1 MTIKPRMDR
10 LFSAILL
17 TGTLLWAAPGLAA
30 ARVPAGV
37 DLIFLIDQSGSM
49 TASGASGVANDRF
62 GTRVEAIR
70 RLEGMLEQSARAG
83 YINRISVA
91 EFGGRNARSPAFRPL
106 VTLERV
112 LLPALPQGNVRAKSQ
127 FDAQFDRIEQ
137 QVRPAYRGDTDIA
150 NALELA
156 DEQVEWFVANIPP
169 LLPGARVGERKQV
182 VVLITD
188 GAPYAAGVS
197 PSQMDREVRQ
207 WASIYPRASDSL
219 KFVVFGLED
228 QGSNYWDE
236 RWEEYWK
243 SVASV
248 DPQSGQGL
256 AFKVDTSKP
265 EDVRVAEK
273 LAEVLHELIP
283 PGVAGQPGSYDTYSA
298 PAYLKALRFTIDYAS
313 SPWLPEAAIKVLAPD
328 GSRLPVREYGETA
341 ATIEIQD
348 PLPGRYQLREA
359 NAPYKVHVL
368 PIYAAARL
376 TAPRG
381 TLARNARELLAYS
394 LAGRGPGGLFEPQ
407 GNLPAVNFLV
417 EVRAPDGTI
426 QTVPLKLSQ
435 NPGEIVSDR
444 EVDFNQLGKYQLAM
458 SGKTRA
464 QDGSEQNIYRAED
477 WVEVTDATPV
487 EAVFVAPGGDDRL
500 GLLHGAGD
508 LAVEVRFRNARTGG
522 EMPLNQVLAPGGELR
537 IGYFEAQA
545 ADQPG
550 AAGAGAPLRVH
561 GDALRADL
569 RIDFGESRWDRLLRP
584 GAIRLVLESDAV
596 VWQDNV
602 QYTGIAGSGD
612 YSLGPSV
619 PFTESW
625 LILWMLI
632 VPLLGLLVAGWL
644 LWRWV
649 VLSWLIKSSDEKN
662 GRKPRL
668 IFQDPRHPKN
678 TTKEWQLKGVRVITE
693 PRLVRLRD
701 RSTWSIE
708 KFRIK
713 RLRRPGKK
721 VAVEVTYRPY
731 GAQKGVLKH
740 RLEAADDFAS
750 PKARLAIEGL
760 PDDQAAEFLLFAGE
774 SDN

>member
-1 MTIKPRMDR
+1 MTMKPRMDR

-70 RLEGMLEQSARAG
+70 QLEGVLEQSARAG
-83 YINRISVA
+83 YINRISVV
-91 EFGGRNARSPAFRPL
+91 EFGGRNARSEAFRPQ

-127 FDAQFDRIEQ
+127 FDDQFDRIEQ
-137 QVRPAYRGDTDIA
+137 QVKPAYRGDTDIA
-150 NALELA
+150 NALKLA
-156 DEQVEWFVANIPP
+156 DEQVEWFAANTPP

-182 VVLITD
+182 IVLITD

-207 WASIYPRASDSL
+207 WAGTYPRDSDLL

-236 RWEEYWK
+236 RWEDYWK

-248 DPQSGQGL
+248 DPQSEQGL
-256 AFKVDTSKP
+256 AFKVDTSNPK
-265 EDVRVAEK
+265 DVRVAEK
-273 LAEVLHELIP
+273 LAEVLNELIP
-283 PGVAGQPGSYDTYSA
+283 PGVDGQPASYDTYSA

-381 TLARNARELLAYS
+381 TLAQNARESLAYS
-394 LAGRGPGGLFEPQ
+394 LDGRGPGGLFKPQ

-426 QTVPLKLSQ
+426 QTVPLKPSQ
-435 NPGEIVSDR
+435 SPGEIVSDR

-464 QDGSEQNIYRAED
+464 QDGSEQDIYRAED
-477 WVEVTDATPV
+477 WLDVTDATPV

-508 LAVEVRFRNARTGG
+508 LPVEVRFRNARTGV
-522 EMPLNQVLAPGGELR
+522 EAPLNQILAPGGELR
-537 IGYFEAQA
+537 ISYFEAQA
-545 ADQPG
+545 AGQP
-550 AAGAGAPLRVH
+550 GAGAPLRVN
-561 GDALRADL
+561 GNALRADL

-584 GAIRLVLESDAV
+584 GAIQLVLESDAV
-596 VWQDNV
+596 VWQDDV

-625 LILWMLI
+625 LILWKPI
-632 VPLLGLLVAGWL
+632 VSLLGLLVLVWL

-649 VLSWLIKSSDEKN
+649 ALSWLIKSSDEKN
-662 GRKPRL
+662 RRNPRL
-668 IFQDPRHPKN
+668 IFQDPRHPEN
-678 TTKEWQLKGVRVITE
+678 TMEWGLKGVRVITE
-693 PRLVRLRD
+693 PRRVTLRD
-701 RSTWSIE
+701 GNTWSIE

-721 VAVEVTYRPY
+721 VAVEVAYRPY
-731 GAQKGVLKH
+731 GEQKGVLKR

-750 PKARLAIEGL
+750 PKARLPIEGL

-774 SDN
+774 SDT